1 MNAIIYSKSN
11 DRVFIKRIAEIKKA
25 VVFKIQIVEVT
36 MIE

>member
-1 MNAIIYSKSN
+1 MNAIICRN
-11 DRVFIKRIAEIKKA
+11 NNGWVFIKRIAEIEMA